1 MELSDIDLVI
11 MSRAAGDDAAFGKLV
26 RRHQARLR
34 AFLHRLCG
42 DGSLADDMAQDA
54 FIKAH
59 GALATFK
66 GGGSFRSWLYSIAYR
81 EFLQL
86 KRKEKA
92 AQRLEN
98 ALRADASHGIS
109 SASGADAGMSLDLQ
123 RALAT
128 LEPMERAAILLCDAA
143 GLTNAEAA
151 TAIDAPLGSIKTY
164 IARARD
170 KMRAALSMQPAP
182 PENEKTAPSPTQTGV
197 KGALYAI

>member
-1 MELSDIDLVI
+1 MDLNDIELV
-11 MSRAAGDDAAFGKLV
+11 MMATATRDDAAFAILV

-34 AFLHRLCG
+34 AFLRRLCG
-42 DGSLADDMAQDA
+42 DGSLADDIAQDA

-59 GALATFK
+59 GALDTFK

-92 AQRLEN
+92 AARLEN
-98 ALRADASHGIS
+98 ALKADAAHSMAG
-109 SASGADAGMSLDLQ
+109 ASGPDAGMSIDLQ

-128 LEPMERAAILLCDAA
+128 LEPMERATILLCDAA

-164 IARARD
+164 IARARE
-170 KMRAALSMQPAP
+170 KMRTALSFPPPAP
-182 PENEKTAPSPTQTGV
+182 QTETAETSASRTGV
-197 KGALYAI
+197 KGVLYAI

>member
-1 MELSDIDLVI
+1 MEQSDIDLVM
-11 MSRAAGDDAAFGKLV
+11 MSRVAGDDAAFGKLV

-59 GALATFK
+59 GALDTFK

-92 AQRLEN
+92 AMRLEN
-98 ALRADASHGIS
+98 ALSAEAAHSAETARAP
-109 SASGADAGMSLDLQ
+109 DAGMSIDLQ
-123 RALAT
+123 RALTT

-164 IARARD
+164 IARARG

-182 PENEKTAPSPTQTGV
+182 QEHEKAAPSPTQTGV
-197 KGALYAI
+197 KGALYAV

>member
-1 MELSDIDLVI
+1 MELNDIELV
-11 MSRAAGDDAAFGKLV
+11 MMAKAAQDDAAFAKLV
-26 RRHQARLR
+26 RRHQSRLR

-42 DGSLADDMAQDA
+42 DGSQADDIAQDA

-59 GALATFK
+59 RALDTFK

-81 EFLQL
+81 EFLML

-92 AQRLEN
+92 TLRLEN
-98 ALRADASHGIS
+98 ALKADAVHNLS
-109 SASGADAGMSLDLQ
+109 SAHGPDASMSLDLQ

-128 LEPMERAAILLCDAA
+128 LEPMERASILLCDAA

-164 IARARD
+164 IARARE
-170 KMRAALSMQPAP
+170 KMRAALSFS
-182 PENEKTAPSPTQTGV
+182 TATPQTETDDTSVSSTAV
-197 KGALYAI
+197 KGVLYAI